1 MNLLRKSFLEQPPE
15 DFDEFGDQDDIQFDK
30 DGKGIPNYAAGLQL
44 NLQKAIIEGEQ
55 HARARARQELEE
67 IDEGSQAVQEEEL
80 DYGEDMPEAYSEVGS
95 FQIDQKYE
103 EPHHQSLFMN
113 EPAKNN
119 MLEMESQGPL
129 NTSMKSSP
137 VGKQMVTRPGNKKPK
152 PAGYQWH

>member
-1 MNLLRKSFLEQPPE
+1 MK
-15 DFDEFGDQDDIQFDK
+15 
-30 DGKGIPNYAAGLQL
+30 
-44 NLQKAIIEGEQ
+44 
-55 HARARARQELEE
+55 
-67 IDEGSQAVQEEEL
+67 AVQEEQEL

-95 FQIDQKYE
+95 FQIDQKY

-137 VGKQMVTRPGNKKPK
+137 VGKQMVTRPGNKGPK
-152 PAGYQWH
+152 PAGYQWK